1 MKYLLIALFSII
13 LSALIIPQSQALC
26 VKSSSANLRK
36 GPGTK
41 YDKTWQVFRYMPL
54 KRLQRKGSWYKV
66 KDVDNDIHWVYGNL
80 VTGKYD
86 CAVVKADEA
95 NIRTGP
101 GTKYRRHDLSPAL
114 KYDAFRVLQQKGSW
128 VKVKDELGNVGWIF
142 RKLLWMQ

>member
-1 MKYLLIALFSII
+1 MKYLFSVLFSI
-13 LSALIIPQSQALC
+13 LLCVMVADRGQALC

-54 KRLQRKGSWYKV
+54 KRLRKKGSWYKV
-66 KDVDNDIHWVYGNL
+66 SDVDRDIHWVYGSL

-86 CAVVKADEA
+86 CAVVRVDEA
-95 NIRTGP
+95 NVRTGP
-101 GTKYRRHDLSPAL
+101 GAKYRRHDLSPAL
-114 KYDAFRVLQQKGSW
+114 KYDAFRVLQRKGSW

-142 RKLLWMQ
+142 KKLLWIQ